1 MRIAPLALTL
11 GLALFAAPLI
21 DAPALRADAAR
32 ENRRA
37 WLGVE
42 LEKGTGGVLAKH
54 VVRSSP
60 ASKAGLV
67 DGDLIVA
74 VEGEVVD
81 APSKVVAKVAL
92 AGPGSSLSIK
102 LRRGGKDQEV
112 TAKLVGF
119 PGSDEIL
126 KMDKVGTFA
135 PTWAKVAA
143 AGQGAPPQLV
153 TVAGSVPDTV
163 AKARGKVLLIDFWET
178 ACGPCRATVPQLA
191 KWQKAMQA
199 QGLEVLGVTPDD
211 VGLASK
217 AAQALGMNYAVA
229 SDTTGGLR
237 TAYGV
242 RAVPTLFLV
251 DKKGVI
257 RDVYVGFDPQRHAEI
272 EKQLKALLAEA
283 APKDAKP

>member
-1 MRIAPLALTL
+1 MRLAPLVVSLGLTL
-11 GLALFAAPLI
+11 LAAPLCVSPS
-21 DAPALRADAAR
+21 AHADAAR

-54 VVRSSP
+54 VVRGSP
-60 ASKAGLV
+60 AQKAGLA
-67 DGDLIVA
+67 DGDLVVS
-74 VEGEVVD
+74 VEGEPVD

-92 AGPGSSLSIK
+92 AGPGSTLAIR
-102 LRRGGKDQEV
+102 LRRQGKDQDV
-112 TAKLVGF
+112 TAKLIGF

-135 PTWAKVAA
+135 PTWSK
-143 AGQGAPPQLV
+143 GAPQPATPALV
-153 TVAGSVPDTV
+153 AVAGSVPDTV

-191 KWQKAMQA
+191 KWQKTLQA

-211 VGLASK
+211 VALASK
-217 AAQALGMNYAVA
+217 AAVALGMNYAVA
-229 SDTTGGLR
+229 SDTTGALR

-242 RAVPTLFLV
+242 RAVPTMFLV

-257 RDVYVGFDPQRHAEI
+257 RDVFVGFDPHRHAEI
-272 EKQLKALLAEA
+272 EKQIKALLAEA